1 VRSVQ
6 DLTSVRWLAL
16 LTGLLLTCEALAAPP
31 GSSVNSRPTW
41 PPIDPFAEDAPAA
54 GDAQAAEDT
63 APLAHSPQS
72 ASTHTYQGLQ
82 RPPQQFIDGPDLPPA
97 SPTAPQAFTV
107 ISDEPVSASRAFVQ
121 RWFPEGLIPGWNPT
135 PDARK
140 TRGIGTPIQQGG
152 WRAQPFAISG
162 FAGATNGGPLVRN
175 HVLERPSFYGGANF
189 SWDYDH
195 YWGIEK
201 RLGFGALNLTDAQ
214 HHLLQTGLSVTGEY
228 RLMWYPL
235 GDTRWRPFL
244 TTGVG
249 WSDFYF
255 QDDYNHHHLDTLFCF
270 PFGGGIKYLLTDRL
284 ALRIDMIDELTLG
297 GGTMN
302 TFNYVALTAGLEIR
316 YGHKLLNWS
325 WFKKKNH

>member
-1 VRSVQ
+1 MA
-6 DLTSVRWLAL
+6 SVRNLTAAGWLVS
-16 LTGLLLTCEALAAPP
+16 LAAL
-31 GSSVNSRPTW
+31 VNWCGGAAAAQQDGPVVRPSARR
-41 PPIDPFAEDAPAA
+41 PLEPFPEDDLPA
-54 GDAQAAEDT
+54 DAQPVDDD
-63 APLAHSPQS
+63 S
-72 ASTHTYQGLQ
+72 ATYEGIH
-82 RPPQQFIDGPDLPPA
+82 RPPRQFIDAPPPPPPSPPVAMPSPEFQPDVPERI
-97 SPTAPQAFTV
+97 SAP
-107 ISDEPVSASRAFVQ
+107 RAFLTQ
-121 RWFPEGLIPGWNPT
+121 WAPEGLIPGWNPT
-135 PDARK
+135 PDSRK

-189 SWDYDH
+189 AWDYDH

-228 RLMWYPL
+228 RIMWYPL
-235 GDTRWRPFL
+235 GDVRWRPFL

-255 QDDYNHHHLDTLFCF
+255 QDDYNHHHLATLFCV
-270 PFGGGIKYLLTDRL
+270 PFGGGVKYLLTDRL

-297 GGTMN
+297 GGAVT

-316 YGHKLLNWS
+316 YGHKLLNWH
-325 WFKKKNH
+325 WFKKKNQ